1 MFLIT
6 WNIQWGRGIDGIVDL
21 ARVARTAREM
31 ADFDVLCLQEVAI
44 HFPGLPGSRGE
55 DEVAELSRLLPGYD
69 AYYGPATDLP
79 GGHNQRSQ
87 FGNLIFSRLPVF
99 QVFRHLLPWPADPDV
114 KSMQRGAL
122 EVVVPAPWGPLRILT
137 THLEYY
143 SPAQRLA
150 QVDALRR
157 LHAEACTHAQSPRK
171 QSESGEPFESMPR
184 PASAILTG
192 DFNFQPGSPEYTR
205 LVAPFSGDT
214 PDLLDTWTVA
224 HTETPHPP
232 TAGVYENSWA
242 KTPYCCD
249 FLFITPNLAP
259 RVRRIAENSITQAS
273 DHQPLLL
280 QLDD

>member
-1 MFLIT
+1 MVLIT
-6 WNIQWGRGIDGIVDL
+6 WNIQWGRGVDGIVDL
-21 ARVARTAREM
+21 ARIARTVREM

-44 HFPGLPGSRGE
+44 NFPGLPGSRGE

-79 GGHNQRSQ
+79 GAHNQRSQ
-87 FGNLIFSRLPVF
+87 FGNLIFSRLPIF

-114 KSMQRGAL
+114 KSMQRAAL
-122 EVVVPAPWGPLRILT
+122 EIVVSAPWGPLRILT

-143 SPAQRLA
+143 SPAQRMA

-157 LHAEACTHAQSPRK
+157 LHAEACAHAQSPRK
-171 QSESGEPFESMPR
+171 EDEPGAPFESTPR
-184 PASAILTG
+184 PASVIFTG
-192 DFNFQPGSPEYTR
+192 DFNFQPGSPEYAR
-205 LVAPFSGDT
+205 MLEPFSDDT
-214 PDLLDTWTVA
+214 PSLLDAWTRA
-224 HTETPHPP
+224 HPGTSHPP

-249 FLFITPNLAP
+249 FLFITENIAS
-259 RVRRIAENSITQAS
+259 RQRRITVNTDTEAS
-273 DHQPLLL
+273 DHQPILL